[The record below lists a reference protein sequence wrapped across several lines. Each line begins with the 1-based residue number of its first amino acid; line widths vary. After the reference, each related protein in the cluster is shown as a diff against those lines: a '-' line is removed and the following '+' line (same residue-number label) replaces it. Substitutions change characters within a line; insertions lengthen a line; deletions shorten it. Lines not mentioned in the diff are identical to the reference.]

1 MTVEASPGTK
11 PSPTGRRFG
20 YAAAAV
26 VNAGLL
32 FVVTNLLEWDLLP
45 FLTNDFDRVVPI
57 ISVSLVATIV
67 VNLIYLFFDPDW
79 FKSLSQIGLLGIS
92 MAATVR
98 MYRIFPFDFSAYEI
112 DWATVTR
119 VLLILGMVGIVVAI
133 VVEAVK
139 LVTRAGR
146 S

>member
-26 VNAGLL
+26 VNAALL
-32 FVVTNLLEWDLLP
+32 FVVNNLLEWDLLP

-57 ISVSLVATIV
+57 IRVSLVATIV

-92 MAATVR
+92 MAATER
-98 MYRIFPFDFSAYEI
+98 MYRIFPFDFSAYEF

-133 VVEAVK
+133 VVEAAK

>member
-1 MTVEASPGTK
+1 LTVEASPGTK

>member
-1 MTVEASPGTK
+1 MAAGSNTVSRRRKGIKLTVEASPGTK

-26 VNAGLL
+26 VNAALL
-32 FVVTNLLEWDLLP
+32 FVVNNLLEWDLLP

-57 ISVSLVATIV
+57 VRVSLVATIV

-98 MYRIFPFDFSAYEI
+98 LYRISPS
-112 DWATVTR
+112 TSRPT
-119 VLLILGMVGIVVAI
+119 
-133 VVEAVK
+133 K
-139 LVTRAGR
+139 STGR
-146 S
+146 P